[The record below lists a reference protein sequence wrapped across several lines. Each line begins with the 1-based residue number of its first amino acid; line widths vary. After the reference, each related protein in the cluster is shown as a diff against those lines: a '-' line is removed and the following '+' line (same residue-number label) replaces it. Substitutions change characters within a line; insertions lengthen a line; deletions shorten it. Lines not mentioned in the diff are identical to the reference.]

1 MDSRSLTHDA
11 AWQLAKEIVEVF
23 AGCLREE
30 EQHDAFVEVY
40 TRLKAGLEDFQD
52 RTTNQMQLRMRPGL
66 N

>member
-1 MDSRSLTHDA
+1 MNSWLLTHDVA
-11 AWQLAKEIVEVF
+11 REMAKEIVEVL

-30 EQHDAFVEVY
+30 ERHEAFIEVY

-52 RTTNQMQLRMRPGL
+52 RTNRMQLRMRPGL